1 MVLACDERYRQRP
14 GYWLAR
20 FEDAVGDP
28 EGFVREAC
36 ARFDLDVARYPFDEI
51 GALPVRGSSR
61 VKEKGAVT
69 WHPVAKPE
77 DFNPVGRWESWSAWR
92 KWRFKRIAGQ
102 ALLDLGY
109 GEDLDW

>member
-1 MVLACDERYRQRP
+1 
-14 GYWLAR
+14 
-20 FEDAVGDP
+20 
-28 EGFVREAC
+28 
-36 ARFDLDVARYPFDEI
+36 
-51 GALPVRGSSR
+51 
-61 VKEKGAVT
+61 
-69 WHPVAKPE
+69 VAKPE